1 MMPDRDDLIETIEK
15 LRGVTDDLEWVTLG
29 IRTCGEDFGDR
40 NAPVKFGLSSYR
52 SPNTRWMDT
61 SPLTQDQYGNPQG
74 FVQLLVETQDALNLR
89 QAQRAAAFQFIARL
103 ANVSVAEVGKTD
115 GNPDDPNLKIRLV
128 SAIEDGLGT
137 TYHECGTLWMG
148 DEPENSV
155 TDVNG
160 RFHHVANAYCAD
172 HALFTTA
179 GSANPVPT
187 GLGLARKVARSIGKC
202 FQAELPFADGD
213 AGFLNLFNGSFA
225 QMWRTAGNTN
235 FHVISLPG
243 QPPIIEAGLV
253 GVDSALGILYY
264 TPKQFKN
271 FVLRLEWKAFS
282 IDANSG
288 VFLRIPNPDGVALDD
303 NFYAACTE
311 IQIDETG
318 KNFLANPSVQ
328 SVFGGFQEKTGAIYK
343 LAPATQGM
351 SKAIRPRFS
360 ADGAWNVYEIT
371 VQDTALIVALNGV
384 EVSSANIA
392 PPLQTEGFL
401 AIQCHTQIVQFR
413 NIRIKELP

>member
-1 MMPDRDDLIETIEK
+1 M
-15 LRGVTDDLEWVTLG
+15 
-29 IRTCGEDFGDR
+29 
-40 NAPVKFGLSSYR
+40 
-52 SPNTRWMDT
+52 
-61 SPLTQDQYGNPQG
+61 
-74 FVQLLVETQDALNLR
+74 
-89 QAQRAAAFQFIARL
+89 
-103 ANVSVAEVGKTD
+103 AEVGKTD

-172 HALFTTA
+172 QALFTTA

-202 FQAELPFADGD
+202 FQAELPSADGD
-213 AGFLNLFNGSFA
+213 AGFLNLFNCSFA

-235 FHVISLPG
+235 FQVISLPG

-282 IDANSG
+282 IEANSG

-318 KNFLANPSVQ
+318 KNFLTNRSVQ
-328 SVFGGFQEKTGAIYK
+328 SIYGGFQEKTGAIYK